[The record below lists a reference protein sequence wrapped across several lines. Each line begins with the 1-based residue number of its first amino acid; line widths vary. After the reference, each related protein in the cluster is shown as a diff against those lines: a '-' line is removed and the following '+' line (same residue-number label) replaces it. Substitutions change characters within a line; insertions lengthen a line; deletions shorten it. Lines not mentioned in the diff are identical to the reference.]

1 MRRETT
7 FANTRIVRLNAQKH
21 PITEAEREQYARF
34 GLSPALVEPNTPDEI
49 IACTADAHAVF
60 AVSVTLPAEVIT
72 ALSRCVVISRMGTGV
87 DKIDV
92 AAATQ
97 QGILVTNVPLFC
109 VEEQA
114 DHAMALLLAL
124 VRKLPQ
130 MRRCLEDGAYRHAH
144 DLMRTN
150 QRLSGR
156 TLGLVGFGNSA
167 QAMARRA
174 RGFGMRV
181 IATRR
186 NRAAAEVEAAA
197 IGVELT
203 DLETVVAE
211 SDYLSLHL
219 PLNTQTYH
227 LFDAALLHKMK
238 PGALLINT
246 SRGALVDE
254 AALVACL
261 RSGHLGGAGLDTFE
275 GIDIFGDVETPPNH
289 PLLQFDNVVLSPH
302 VAAGSVQAMQDV
314 ARGAVENVVAVLGGH
329 WPDAINLV
337 NPQVRP
343 RRPLAEF
350 DPHLFAALE
359 QGAELQE

>member
-1 MRRETT
+1 MRCGTT
-7 FANTRIVRLNAQKH
+7 VAEARIVRLNAELH
-21 PITEAEREQYARF
+21 PVTEYESEQYARF
-34 GLSPALVEPNTPDEI
+34 GLSPAMVEARTPAEI
-49 IACTADAHAVF
+49 IPHVAQADAVF
-60 AVSVTLPAEVIT
+60 AVSVALPGPVIH
-72 ALSRCVVISRMGTGV
+72 AMSRCLVISRMGTGV

-92 AAATQ
+92 AAATE
-97 QGILVTNVPLFC
+97 QGVLVTNVPYFC

-130 MRRCLEDGAYRHAH
+130 MRQALEAGAFRHAH
-144 DLMRTN
+144 ELMRTN
-150 QRLSGR
+150 QRLTGR
-156 TLGLVGFGNSA
+156 VLGLVGFGNSA

-186 NRAAAEVEAAA
+186 NLAAAQAEAAA

-219 PLNTQTYH
+219 PLSPETYH
-227 LFDAALLHKMK
+227 LFDAAVLYKMK

-254 AALVACL
+254 TALVAAL
-261 RSGHLGGAGLDTFE
+261 RDGHLGGAGIDTFE
-275 GIDIFGDVETPPNH
+275 MIDIFGVETPPSH
-289 PLLQFDNVVLSPH
+289 PLLQFDNVVLTPH

-314 ARGAVENVVAVLGGH
+314 ARGAIENVVSVLCGH
-329 WPDAINLV
+329 WPDPVNRV
-337 NPQVRP
+337 NPEVQP
-343 RRPLAEF
+343 RRPLADY
-350 DPHLFAALE
+350 DPQLFTGLE
-359 QGAELQE
+359 QGASAEE

>member
-1 MRRETT
+1 MRRGTT
-7 FANTRIVRLNAQKH
+7 VADARIVRLNAELHPVTKH
-21 PITEAEREQYARF
+21 ESVQYARF
-34 GLSPALVEPNTPDEI
+34 GLAPAMVEARTPAEI
-49 IACTADAHAVF
+49 IPHIAQADAVF
-60 AVSVTLPAEVIT
+60 AVSVALPEPVIR
-72 ALSRCVVISRMGTGV
+72 AMARSLVISRMGTGV

-92 AAATQ
+92 AAATE
-97 QGILVTNVPLFC
+97 QGILVTNVPYFC

-130 MRRCLEDGAYRHAH
+130 MRQALEAGAFRHAH
-144 DLMRTN
+144 ALMRTN
-150 QRLSGR
+150 QRLPGR
-156 TLGLVGFGNSA
+156 VLGLVGFGNSA

-186 NRAAAEVEAAA
+186 NLAAAQAEAAA

-203 DLETVVAE
+203 DLETVVVE

-219 PLNTQTYH
+219 PLSAETYH
-227 LFDAALLHKMK
+227 LFDAAMLYKMK

-254 AALVACL
+254 TALVAAL
-261 RSGHLGGAGLDTFE
+261 RNGHLGGAGIDTFE
-275 GIDIFGDVETPPNH
+275 TIDIFGEVETPPDH
-289 PLLQFDNVVLSPH
+289 PLQQFDNVVLTPH

-314 ARGAVENVVAVLGGH
+314 ARGAIENVVSVLCGH
-329 WPDAINLV
+329 WPDAVNRV
-337 NPQVRP
+337 NPEVQP
-343 RRPLAEF
+343 RRPLAEY
-350 DPHLFAALE
+350 DPQLFTDLE
-359 QGAELQE
+359 QGVHAEE